1 MSLFHDV
8 KAAVTTRQAAEH
20 YGFHV
25 SRNGMMCCPFHQDK
39 SPSMKAD
46 KNFICFGCQEKGDV
60 IRFTAR
66 LFGLTPKD
74 AALKLATDFGLNIT
88 GQDLGKAPQMKPRQ
102 PDPGWARLKLLEQSA
117 DRMYGVYCDYLH
129 LLQDWKI
136 RYAPKSPDEDWHPLF
151 VEACQQTAYVEYLLD
166 CLFEGTPEDKAM
178 IVMEKKKEVETLE
191 RRIADFKSREAG
203 RAGQGIGPASGTYP
217 YRGTAGD
224 DGSHGQRHRRR
235 DQEELCHGLSA

>member
-1 MSLFHDV
+1 MSLFKDV
-8 KAAVTTRQAAEH
+8 KAAVTTRQAAEY

-39 SPSMKAD
+39 SPSMKVD

-66 LFGLTPKD
+66 LFDLAPKD
-74 AALKLATDFGLNIT
+74 AALKLATDFGLEIT
-88 GQDLGKAPQMKPRQ
+88 GQDLGKSPRMKPWQ

-136 RYAPKSPDEDWHPLF
+136 RYAPRSPDEEWHPRF
-151 VEACQQTAYVEYLLD
+151 VEACQQTAYVEYLLG
-166 CLFEGTPEDKAM
+166 CLFDGTPEDKAL
-178 IVMEKKKEVETLE
+178 IIIEKKKEVETLE
-191 RRIADFKSREAG
+191 RRIADFKSGEAL
-203 RAGQGIGPASGTYP
+203 RAGQGIGPAPGADP
-217 YRGTAGD
+217 CRGTSGN
-224 DGSHGQRHRRR
+224 DGSHRKGHRCR
-235 DQEELCHGLSA
+235 DEEELCSGLSA